1 MPKKVK
7 GCTVSEIVASE
18 EEIQEAKKA
27 LGQLN
32 DKPIASKK
40 NCLRHFLSHNPDAEA
55 EMAKGE
61 GRMKCLELFFIH
73 QSRLTKADKT
83 LKTEKQFNVSKS
95 LSSTL
100 NWWSEEQ
107 LLEEIGTKKGSQWLE
122 SALLPVRP
130 DRVTGSRE
138 RYFIEYG
145 CPERFSTQQRTDRC
159 TKKN

>member
-1 MPKKVK
+1 MHHFGNRRQRRGDP
-7 GCTVSEIVASE
+7 GGE
-18 EEIQEAKKA
+18 KA
-27 LGQLN
+27 LGQLS
-32 DKPIASKK
+32 DTAMASKK
-40 NCLRHFLSHNPDAEA
+40 NCLKHFLTQNPDAEA

-61 GRMKCLELFFIH
+61 GRMKYLELFFIH
-73 QSRLTKADKT
+73 QSRPTMADKT
-83 LKTEKQFNVSKS
+83 LKTETQFSVSKS
-95 LSSTL
+95 LSFTL

-145 CPERFSTQQRTDRC
+145 CPERFSTQQRPDRC
-159 TKKN
+159 AKKQQLK